1 MEKWANVSLLASVLL
16 VIYCLISKL
25 AGQPMVNFGIL
36 YSTSVGGLIF
46 AVYLAQIAIFLKLFS
61 KK

>member
-1 MEKWANVSLLASVLL
+1 MEKWAKVSSVASVLL

-36 YSTSVGGLIF
+36 HTTSVGGMVF
-46 AVYLAQIAIFLKLFS
+46 AVYLAQLAILLKLCP